1 MDLTDTFGMV
11 ECLSA
16 IRHETVFYEDF
27 DSRSRGDVRKLVTWD
42 FKATAYMCSNGVV
55 SEWEKLSTATVEAYA
70 AKTFKVKLGH

>member
-27 DSRSRGDVRKLVTWD
+27 DSRSRGDVRKLVT
-42 FKATAYMCSNGVV
+42 
-55 SEWEKLSTATVEAYA
+55 
-70 AKTFKVKLGH
+70 